1 MTDKEKAIIM
11 AYTGICML
19 TGDKLDIF
27 YNYLKDLLGY
37 PVYTHKLANTN
48 LWETIKEKSKPDFLS
63 LCEKVEEDI
72 QEETEENPSKSNDD
86 YSYFSYNPFT
96 EKYGWDC

>member
-1 MTDKEKAIIM
+1 MTNKEKAIIM

-19 TGDKLDIF
+19 AGDKLGIF
-27 YNYLKDLLGY
+27 YNYLENLLGR
-37 PVYTHKLANTN
+37 PIYTHELANTS
-48 LWETIKEKSKPDFLS
+48 LWETIKEKSKADFLS

-96 EKYGWDC
+96 EEYGWDC